1 MDDLLSAGVKIQ
13 QFTGGLLHTKSLVVD
28 SAFSLFGSVN
38 LDMRSLRLNYEIT
51 LMVYDSGFSQQLR
64 QLQNQYLAR
73 STPIDPVIRANRS
86 LRERL
91 LENGAQLLSPL
102 L

>member
-1 MDDLLSAGVKIQ
+1 
-13 QFTGGLLHTKSLVVD
+13 
-28 SAFSLFGSVN
+28 
-38 LDMRSLRLNYEIT
+38 MRSLRLNYEIT
-51 LMVYDSGFSQQLR
+51 LMVYDTGFSQQLR
-64 QLQNQYLAR
+64 QLQNAYLAR
-73 STPIDPVIRANRS
+73 STPIDPVIRAKRS